1 MNRPTREDFEQGFP
15 PLADFIAFD
24 EYAKALEKY
33 ADYMEECYQELD
45 LLTHN
50 LQERLKLIEHL
61 EAVINTQ
68 EAIIKRLGEIHGEN
82 D

>member
-1 MNRPTREDFEQGFP
+1 MNRPTKEDFEQGFP

-33 ADYMEECYQELD
+33 ADYMEGCYQELD

-50 LQERLKLIEHL
+50 LQEKLKSIEHL

-68 EAIIKRLGEIHGEN
+68 AAIIKRLGEIEGK
-82 D
+82 